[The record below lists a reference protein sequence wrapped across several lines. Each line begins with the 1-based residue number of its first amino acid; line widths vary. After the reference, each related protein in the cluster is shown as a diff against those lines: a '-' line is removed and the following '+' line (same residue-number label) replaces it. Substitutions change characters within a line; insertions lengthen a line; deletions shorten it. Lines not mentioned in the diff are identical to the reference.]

1 MRITLTGA
9 TGLVGR
15 ALVPALQR
23 QGHTVV
29 AWVRSAE
36 RARARLGADVVLV
49 EDDGT
54 EARLQEALA
63 GADAVVNLAGE
74 SILGG
79 RWSTRRRAA
88 LRASRVDLTA
98 RLVTAMRT
106 LPQPP
111 RVFVSGSA
119 IGFYGNQGDRLL
131 REEMPAGTDFLATLC
146 RDWEA
151 AATAASDL
159 CRVVT
164 LRTGVVLARDGG
176 ALPLMTPAF
185 RLGLGGAAGHGRQ
198 FMSWIHLHDLV
209 EIIVRALDDTRY
221 AGPINAV
228 APSAVRARD
237 FAHAVG
243 AALRRP
249 AWAPLPAVALRAVL
263 GEAAGV
269 LLDSQGAHPGRLIA
283 CGFTW
288 RFPTLTAALTDLLR
302 SDASVSIRTVDPGRI
317 PEHPYLA
324 ARRARYVLFSI
335 TTVDAP
341 VSATF
346 PFFSRPENLGLI
358 TPSAMQ
364 FLITNRPDTITDD
377 ATIDYRIKVS
387 GVPMTWR
394 TRITS
399 WEPGARFVDVQ
410 ESGPYRSWYH
420 EHSFRADGARTVMED
435 RVYYAPPFGVLGRIA
450 HALVIRPML
459 RHIFQYRQD
468 VIRLRFGGTT

>member
-9 TGLVGR
+9 TGLIGR

-54 EARLQEALA
+54 DARLREALT

-74 SILGG
+74 SVLGG
-79 RWSTRRRAA
+79 RWTARRRAA
-88 LRASRVDLTA
+88 LRTSRVDLTTRVVA
-98 RLVTAMRT
+98 AMRA
-106 LPQPP
+106 LPQAP
-111 RVFVSGSA
+111 RVFISGSA
-119 IGFYGNQGDRLL
+119 VGYYGNQGDRLL
-131 REEMPAGTDFLATLC
+131 REESPAGNDFLAVLC

-151 AATAASDL
+151 AAHAAADL

-185 RLGLGGAAGHGRQ
+185 RLGVGGAAGSGRQ

-209 EIIVRALDDTRY
+209 EIIVRALDDDRY

-228 APSAVRARD
+228 APSAVRATD

-249 AWAPLPAVALRAVL
+249 AWAPLPAVVLRAVL

-269 LLDSQGAHPGRLIA
+269 LLDSQGAHPGRLLA
-283 CGFTW
+283 CGFPW
-288 RFPTLTAALTDLLR
+288 RFRTLTAALTDLLR
-302 SDASVSIRTVDPGRI
+302 PDASVSIRPVDPARV
-317 PEHPYLA
+317 PVHSYLA
-324 ARRARYVLFSI
+324 ARPARYVLFSI
-335 TTVDAP
+335 TTVGAP
-341 VSATF
+341 LSETF
-346 PFFSRPENLGLI
+346 PFFAKPENLGLI

-364 FLITNRPDTITDD
+364 FLITKRPEAIGEH
-377 ATIDYRIKVS
+377 ASIDYRIRVS
-387 GVPMTWR
+387 GVPMRWR
-394 TRITS
+394 TRIAA
-399 WEPGARFVDVQ
+399 WEPDARFVDVQ

-420 EHSFRADGARTVMED
+420 EHTFRADGARTVMED
-435 RVYYAPPFGVLGRIA
+435 RVYYAPPFGLLGRLA
-450 HALVIRPML
+450 HALVIKRML
-459 RHIFQYRQD
+459 LGIFQHRQD
-468 VIRLRFGGTT
+468 VIRLRFGVPA

>member
-9 TGLVGR
+9 TGLIGR

-23 QGHTVV
+23 RGHTVV

-54 EARLQEALA
+54 DARLQQALA

-74 SILGG
+74 SVTGG
-79 RWSTRRRAA
+79 RWTARRRGA
-88 LRASRVDLTA
+88 LRTSRVDLTA
-98 RLVTAMRT
+98 RVVSAMRT
-106 LPQPP
+106 MPRAP
-111 RVFVSGSA
+111 RVFISGSA
-119 IGFYGNQGDRLL
+119 VGYYGNQGDRLL
-131 REEMPAGTDFLATLC
+131 REESPAGDDFLATMC

-151 AATAASDL
+151 AANAASDL

-185 RLGLGGAAGHGRQ
+185 RVGLGGAAGNGRQ

-209 EIIVRALDDTRY
+209 EIIVRALDDPRY
-221 AGPINAV
+221 TGPINAV
-228 APSAVRARD
+228 APSAVRATD

-249 AWAPLPAVALRAVL
+249 VWAPLPAFVLRAVL
-263 GEAAGV
+263 GDAAGV
-269 LLDSQGAHPGRLIA
+269 LLDSQGAHPGRLVA
-283 CGFTW
+283 CDFPW
-288 RFPTLTAALTDLLR
+288 RFRTLTEALTDLLR
-302 SDASVSIRTVDPGRI
+302 SDSSVSIRPVDPARV
-317 PEHPYLA
+317 PAHSYLA

-341 VSATF
+341 LAETF
-346 PFFSRPENLGLI
+346 PFFAKPENLGLI

-364 FLITNRPDTITDD
+364 FLITKRPDAISDD
-377 ATIDYRIKVS
+377 ATIDYRITVS

-394 TRITS
+394 TRITM
-399 WEPGARFVDVQ
+399 WEPDTRFVDVQ

-420 EHSFRADGARTVMED
+420 EHRFRADGARTIMED
-435 RVYYAPPFGVLGRIA
+435 RVYYAPPFGPLGRIA
-450 HALVIRPML
+450 HALFIKRML
-459 RHIFQYRQD
+459 LSIFQHRQD
-468 VIRLRFGGTT
+468 VIRLRFGVSA